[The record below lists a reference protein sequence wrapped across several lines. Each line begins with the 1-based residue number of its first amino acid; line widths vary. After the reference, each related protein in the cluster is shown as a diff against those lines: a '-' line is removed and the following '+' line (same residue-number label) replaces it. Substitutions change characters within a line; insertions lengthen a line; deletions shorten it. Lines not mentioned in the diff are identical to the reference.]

1 MTDSPTSDHTSQE
14 NCAQSRSAPD
24 GSANGSSSH
33 SVAPIFTV
41 VKGNPS
47 ATEIAAIQLALDTL
61 QAEAKQRYKATERNQ
76 WGGVEETLN
85 QIARQVFNPNAYS
98 TSVYR

>member
-1 MTDSPTSDHTSQE
+1 MTDSSTPDRASQE
-14 NCAQSRSAPD
+14 NYAQSTSASE
-24 GSANGSSSH
+24 GSTSNTA
-33 SVAPIFTV
+33 APIFKV

-76 WGGVEETLN
+76 WGGVDEMLN

-98 TSVYR
+98 TSTYH